1 MIEEIRRAC
10 MVQLEGSEQ
19 IVHTAEEMEEAA
31 TGNLKTT
38 RVMEEAVSGLS
49 RQIKS
54 LEQEMAGF
62 KTVS

>member
-1 MIEEIRRAC
+1 